1 MSQDNLV
8 RVQCTDCKKGVYNTF
23 KNKKKIKEKLELSKH
38 CAFCRK
44 HTKHIELKG
53 K

>member
-8 RVQCTDCKKGVYNTF
+8 RVQCGECKKSVYNTF

-38 CAFCRK
+38 CSFCRK
-44 HTKHIELKG
+44 HTKHVELKG